1 MYKDFY
7 YKNYASLNEAMR
19 IHNKIMPG
27 EKFNYIDYG
36 LLSLI
41 RSFYDSKKDF
51 YMTNDQLAAMFFVCD
66 KTIRKSI
73 NRLCKCQFIKKQYK
87 ENNRL
92 KGRYLIYNEKNVNSF
107 VSSMLAESSR

>member
-51 YMTNDQLAAMFFVCD
+51 Y
-66 KTIRKSI
+66 I
-73 NRLCKCQFIKKQYK
+73 
-87 ENNRL
+87 
-92 KGRYLIYNEKNVNSF
+92 
-107 VSSMLAESSR
+107 

>member
-87 ENNRL
+87 DNNEGPCGACLRA
-92 KGRYLIYNEKNVNSF
+92 GTRQERHACN
-107 VSSMLAESSR
+107 ACAA